1 MTFTGLGHHLR
12 HIQPFPCSSAGV
24 GCFSYETRKGRSHG
38 DKRGARRR
46 CSAALSSGDKSL
58 IAALNYIQDN
68 KNWAT
73 EKTEKLDRIIL
84 YCLLFLINSILKI
97 LFHFFDGCLS
107 SALTS
112 DNHLNSSWLLNVMFC
127 PGCAAPLSDFPFVK
141 LSI

>member
-1 MTFTGLGHHLR
+1 MLVDSRMRLER
-12 HIQPFPCSSAGV
+12 
-24 GCFSYETRKGRSHG
+24 GRSHG
-38 DKRGARRR
+38 DNTGARRL

-58 IAALNYIQDN
+58 IAALNHIQDS

-84 YCLLFLINSILKI
+84 LFLVNSISKI

-112 DNHLNSSWLLNVMFC
+112 DNHLNSSWWLNVMFC